1 MVECGAVRK
10 SLRFAWSDTQSG
22 NPRGCSEICEGEG
35 LGCAAGGISAVTP
48 FLHAPQA
55 YTAPTIAE
63 CQCQVPT
70 LALSGPQ
77 RHTAAHT
84 PALPS
89 AQVPWG
95 GGSGGLTFHPRCSC
109 RTPRRGRTSR
119 RNLSCPTYWHRTA
132 LWRHPGKEGGQG
144 GEAEGSQGPARAV
157 RVGSIFLCFCFS
169 GQGFSV

>member
-1 MVECGAVRK
+1 MPGLIRSRGTLEGVLRSVRGRGWVVQQEAFLL
-10 SLRFAWSDTQSG
+10 S
-22 NPRGCSEICEGEG
+22 PR
-35 LGCAAGGISAVTP
+35 

-77 RHTAAHT
+77 RHTAGATGVATHSS
-84 PALPS
+84 PAQCTGAL
-89 AQVPWG
+89 G
-95 GGSGGLTFHPRCSC
+95 GRVGGLTFHPRCSC

-157 RVGSIFLCFCFS
+157 RVGSIFLSFCFS
-169 GQGFSV
+169 G